1 MKKLTT
7 EKEVK
12 EVQVSSE
19 EFTSEQAFNLD
30 TEIKQLKNNLNGGFL
45 LLAEKLKT
53 VRDMQLYKT
62 LNYDTFEEYIA
73 QPELSFN
80 RSSVFEF
87 VSIYEK
93 FVLELKVQ
101 PAGLILTDWSKLI
114 DLVKPE
120 GIKKLLTTKN
130 PT

>member
-7 EKEVK
+7 EK
-12 EVQVSSE
+12 
-19 EFTSEQAFNLD
+19 QAFNLD

-87 VSIYEK
+87 ISIYEK